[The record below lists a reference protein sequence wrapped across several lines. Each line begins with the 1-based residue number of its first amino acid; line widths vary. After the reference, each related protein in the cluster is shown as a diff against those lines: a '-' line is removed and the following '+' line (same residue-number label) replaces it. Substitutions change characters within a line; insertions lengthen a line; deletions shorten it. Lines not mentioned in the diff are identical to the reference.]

1 MPQQKT
7 VNPIIFARTET
18 THIPVAL
25 EEAENRT
32 PLRDAIYSADP
43 NGNLKLTP
51 LPPISEKEEEEKE
64 LLTLPSQPKRSV
76 LRNETSLIP

>member
-25 EEAENRT
+25 EEAEKRT

-43 NGNLKLTP
+43 SGNLKVTP
-51 LPPISEKEEEEKE
+51 MPPISEREEEEKE
-64 LLTLPSQPKRSV
+64 LITLPSPPKRSV
-76 LRNETSLIP
+76 PVNYCSLIP